1 MVNCN
6 EANCTCKMVN
16 CVRHGKCCECINHHR
31 EKGSLVAC
39 MKAVAEAVKNKVVL
53 YGTTLFSSVLRTKR
67 KPFAGDGSERFLH
80 RKAVYD
86 EFDGKGV
93 ASSSLAML

>member
-39 MKAVAEAVKNKVVL
+39 MNAVAEAVKKQSRAIRHD
-53 YGTTLFSSVLRTKR
+53 FIFSVLRTKR

>member
-39 MKAVAEAVKNKVVL
+39 MKVVL
-53 YGTTLFSSVLRTKR
+53 YGTTLFSVFCGQRENRSLGMVANG
-67 KPFAGDGSERFLH
+67 FSI
-80 RKAVYD
+80 
-86 EFDGKGV
+86 GKLFMMNLMGRV
-93 ASSSLAML
+93 

>member
-31 EKGSLVAC
+31 ENRSLGMVANGFSIG
-39 MKAVAEAVKNKVVL
+39 K
-53 YGTTLFSSVLRTKR
+53 LFMMNLMGRV
-67 KPFAGDGSERFLH
+67 
-80 RKAVYD
+80 
-86 EFDGKGV
+86 
-93 ASSSLAML
+93 

>member
-6 EANCTCKMVN
+6 EANCNCKMVN

-39 MKAVAEAVKNKVVL
+39 MKAVAEALKQ
-53 YGTTLFSSVLRTKR
+53 
-67 KPFAGDGSERFLH
+67 
-80 RKAVYD
+80 
-86 EFDGKGV
+86 
-93 ASSSLAML
+93 

>member
-31 EKGSLVAC
+31 GQRENRSLGMVANGFSIG
-39 MKAVAEAVKNKVVL
+39 K
-53 YGTTLFSSVLRTKR
+53 LFMMNLMGRV
-67 KPFAGDGSERFLH
+67 
-80 RKAVYD
+80 
-86 EFDGKGV
+86 
-93 ASSSLAML
+93 

>member
-39 MKAVAEAVKNKVVL
+39 MKAVAEAVKKIKSCCMARL
-53 YGTTLFSSVLRTKR
+53 YFPVFCGQRENRSLGMVANGFSIGKLFMMNLMGRV
-67 KPFAGDGSERFLH
+67 
-80 RKAVYD
+80 
-86 EFDGKGV
+86 
-93 ASSSLAML
+93 

>member
-31 EKGSLVAC
+31 EK
-39 MKAVAEAVKNKVVL
+39 L
-53 YGTTLFSSVLRTKR
+53 YFQCSADKEKTVRWGW
-67 KPFAGDGSERFLH
+67 
-80 RKAVYD
+80 
-86 EFDGKGV
+86 
-93 ASSSLAML
+93 

>member
-39 MKAVAEAVKNKVVL
+39 KKIKSCYTARL
-53 YGTTLFSSVLRTKR
+53 YFQCSADKEKTVRWGW
-67 KPFAGDGSERFLH
+67 
-80 RKAVYD
+80 
-86 EFDGKGV
+86 
-93 ASSSLAML
+93 

>member
-39 MKAVAEAVKNKVVL
+39 MKAVAEAVKKIKSCYTARL
-53 YGTTLFSSVLRTKR
+53 YFQCSADKEKTVRWGW
-67 KPFAGDGSERFLH
+67 
-80 RKAVYD
+80 
-86 EFDGKGV
+86 
-93 ASSSLAML
+93 